1 MATRR
6 LGGIAAL
13 LMILLDLV
21 SPRLLAAGPDA
32 DEARLLD
39 LLNAERKARRL
50 APLSWEPTLARLARD
65 HAADMARAGKA
76 SHHSTGDG
84 ADFAARLRRTDLAV
98 RALAENVAVD
108 RDVAAAHRSL
118 MASPGH
124 RDNILNPDLTAVG
137 IGIVAGREAPSVYVA
152 EDFAAPLS
160 ILSASQ
166 ALGRLRDGLATAR
179 RRAGGP
185 PLEEDASLSRRLS
198 GVVERLAAADSV
210 KADKDALAGPGWVF
224 CYTAHDPAE
233 IPDSVRKTL
242 ARARSYGIGVTFRR
256 TPSYPFG
263 TWWVVVALNGL

>member
-1 MATRR
+1 MWVSRT
-6 LGGIAAL
+6 AAV

-32 DEARLLD
+32 DEVRLLD

-50 APLSWEPTLARLARD
+50 SQLSWEPTLARLARD

-84 ADFAARLRRTDLAV
+84 ADFAERLRRTDLAV

-108 RDVAAAHRSL
+108 RDVASAHRSL

-124 RDNILNPDLTAVG
+124 RENILNPDLTAVG
-137 IGIVAGREAPSVYVA
+137 IGIVAAGEAASVYVA
-152 EDFAAPLS
+152 EDFAAPLPIMS
-160 ILSASQ
+160 GEKA
-166 ALGRLRDGLATAR
+166 AARLRDALAAAR
-179 RRAGGP
+179 SAGGTS

-198 GVVERLAAADSV
+198 TVVETLAAADSV
-210 KADKDALAGPGWVF
+210 EADTDVLAGPGWIF
-224 CYTAHDPAE
+224 CYTTHDPAE
-233 IPDSVRKTL
+233 IPDKVRKAL
-242 ARARSYGIGVTFRR
+242 PRARSYGIGVTFGR

-263 TWWVVVALNGL
+263 TWWVVVAMNGP

>member
-6 LGGIAAL
+6 LGGIAAV

-21 SPRLLAAGPDA
+21 SPRLFAAGPDA

-50 APLSWEPTLARLARD
+50 SPLSWEPTLARLARD

-84 ADFAARLRRTDLAV
+84 ADLAV

-108 RDVAAAHRSL
+108 RDVVSAHRSL

-124 RDNILNPDLTAVG
+124 RENILNPDLTAVG
-137 IGIVAGREAPSVYVA
+137 IGIVAAREAASMYVA
-152 EDFAAPLS
+152 EDFAAPLPIMS
-160 ILSASQ
+160 GEKA
-166 ALGRLRDGLATAR
+166 AARLRDALAGAR
-179 RRAGGP
+179 SAAGAS

-198 GVVERLAAADSV
+198 TVVETLAAADSV
-210 KADKDALAGPGWVF
+210 KADKDALAGPGWIF
-224 CYTAHDPAE
+224 SYTTHDPAE
-233 IPDSVRKTL
+233 IPDKVRKTL
-242 ARARSYGIGVTFRR
+242 PRARSYAIGVTFRR
-256 TPSYPFG
+256 TPSSPFG
-263 TWWVVVALNGL
+263 TWWVVVAMNGP